1 MGIYHIDASSKINE
15 SVTRKFSKLIVEKL
29 LENKNQNVSYR
40 DLGKAEGLRFVDE
53 TIVSALFIS
62 NEVRSDEQKK
72 ALIPSDLV
80 IQEAVDNDT
89 WVIGLPIYNFSVPA
103 TFKAWADM
111 LARSGKTF
119 SYTKNGPEGLL
130 KNKKVFVVIASGG
143 TTIDSEVDFCTP
155 WLRHFLTFVGVSDLS
170 IINADK
176 YSTEKEEL
184 VMSTILKEVTKY
196 EI

>member
-184 VMSTILKEVTKY
+184 VMSTILKEVTKF